1 MVKICEAAVLNVRK
15 WSSCYRIYMI
25 VPLIIVFTNI
35 HAKWIYRYIEDQQL
49 AISNW
54 YCVFQMG
61 DGITRMLFYFALI
74 LLVCNAP
81 YSDEQQLFSLIRLG
95 RRKWMCGQILYTF
108 LANVIFFIM
117 VAIIGTLMFFPHV
130 GFSSNWEAI
139 IVTLS
144 KSEYGKTAG
153 ITQEVLQA
161 YSPVKAF
168 LLTYSLNILIG
179 FMISLIVLIVNM
191 LNYHVKGSVVAVGVV
206 VISQLAGNYS
216 EVLPWLNFIS
226 PISWSSLDIFA
237 AKYTNISIIYAYAFL
252 IIMIACLL
260 KIIMIKDRNYV
271 MQVKGDF

>member
-95 RRKWMCGQILYTF
+95 RRKWMCGQILYLIFNYPHKHYTF
-108 LANVIFFIM
+108 KHF
-117 VAIIGTLMFFPHV
+117 
-130 GFSSNWEAI
+130 
-139 IVTLS
+139 
-144 KSEYGKTAG
+144 
-153 ITQEVLQA
+153 EV
-161 YSPVKAF
+161 Y
-168 LLTYSLNILIG
+168 
-179 FMISLIVLIVNM
+179 
-191 LNYHVKGSVVAVGVV
+191 
-206 VISQLAGNYS
+206 
-216 EVLPWLNFIS
+216 
-226 PISWSSLDIFA
+226 
-237 AKYTNISIIYAYAFL
+237 
-252 IIMIACLL
+252 
-260 KIIMIKDRNYV
+260 
-271 MQVKGDF
+271 

>member
-74 LLVCNAP
+74 LLVCNEP

-179 FMISLIVLIVNM
+179 FMISLIVLLVNM

-260 KIIMIKDRNYV
+260 KIIMIKNRNYV

>member
-108 LANVIFFIM
+108 LANVIF
-117 VAIIGTLMFFPHV
+117 
-130 GFSSNWEAI
+130 
-139 IVTLS
+139 
-144 KSEYGKTAG
+144 
-153 ITQEVLQA
+153 
-161 YSPVKAF
+161 
-168 LLTYSLNILIG
+168 
-179 FMISLIVLIVNM
+179 
-191 LNYHVKGSVVAVGVV
+191 
-206 VISQLAGNYS
+206 
-216 EVLPWLNFIS
+216 
-226 PISWSSLDIFA
+226 
-237 AKYTNISIIYAYAFL
+237 
-252 IIMIACLL
+252 
-260 KIIMIKDRNYV
+260 
-271 MQVKGDF
+271 

>member
-1 MVKICEAAVLNVRK
+1 
-15 WSSCYRIYMI
+15 
-25 VPLIIVFTNI
+25 
-35 HAKWIYRYIEDQQL
+35 
-49 AISNW
+49 
-54 YCVFQMG
+54 
-61 DGITRMLFYFALI
+61 MLKDLH
-74 LLVCNAP
+74 P
-81 YSDEQQLFSLIRLG
+81 
-95 RRKWMCGQILYTF
+95 
-108 LANVIFFIM
+108 

-179 FMISLIVLIVNM
+179 FMISLIVLLVNM

-260 KIIMIKDRNYV
+260 KIIMIKNRNYV